1 MCTTVYIYVYINTHT
16 CVYLYTFIYSINHAC
31 VCIYVYIQIYTV
43 HKHIMQTQT
52 FIWIQIIA
60 INIILNISV
69 FFHCIE
75 HLPIVSYSDVKHL
88 KIKQMFMFIAF
99 VQHF

>member
-1 MCTTVYIYVYINTHT
+1 
-16 CVYLYTFIYSINHAC
+16 
-31 VCIYVYIQIYTV
+31 
-43 HKHIMQTQT
+43 MQTQT